1 MFGLDIQSGS
11 ARLLSYQS
19 LLHIGYREVED
30 KEKLVTERHRYNL
43 ETVDG
48 RIMQKEFMIASPRQ
62 QQVIKSFTTS
72 STKRHLVLEGPAGT
86 DKTLVALQV
95 ANNLMES
102 IRTTT
107 AEGGNEPLLIVTAP
121 FQHKNYP
128 IMKYLDASTGGGA
141 NKILKRWGYFKKEFR
156 VSGSKQDTEL
166 PQLCE
171 AVTNRADGRQIVLV
185 VDEIYG
191 KDYLSKSE
199 EQCFPETVR
208 MILIQNPKGSS
219 TRISPLNLP
228 PTFLQVTL
236 TTPYRSTMAITRLGH
251 FIAKFEGSGVPEGEF
266 GSDVEGT
273 KPILFNIDEDKR
285 KMKEALKHCRKHLGD
300 NVTIL
305 SDYGLPE
312 SIKDMVK
319 EQGKHAGGP
328 WDHHK
333 CSWYSNSGEGG
344 CQEYVP
350 RGTRVAPSC
359 PPVDQGMISNNL
371 V

>member
-228 PTFLQVTL
+228 PTFIHTL
-236 TTPYRSTMAITRLGH
+236 GMPSFQKSAVFLNIVQKAFDPPP
-251 FIAKFEGSGVPEGEF
+251 FI
-266 GSDVEGT
+266 
-273 KPILFNIDEDKR
+273 
-285 KMKEALKHCRKHLGD
+285 
-300 NVTIL
+300 
-305 SDYGLPE
+305 
-312 SIKDMVK
+312 
-319 EQGKHAGGP
+319 
-328 WDHHK
+328 
-333 CSWYSNSGEGG
+333 
-344 CQEYVP
+344 
-350 RGTRVAPSC
+350 
-359 PPVDQGMISNNL
+359 
-371 V
+371 